1 MSADIKLT
9 ADHDLLLYSG
19 DIVLVDG
26 AARIAQ
32 QIKVTLLTWYGEY
45 FLDNTFGVPYLESI
59 MVKAPNRA
67 DIEWILRQR
76 ILDVPGVDRVDAM
89 SIQYDNQT
97 RNMQV
102 KFSATT
108 QEGIVADTLTLGSK
122 NGIRNN

>member
-9 ADHDLLLYSG
+9 ADHDLLFNSG

-45 FLDNTFGVPYLESI
+45 FLDTTFGVPYLESI

-97 RNMQV
+97 RNMLV
-102 KFSATT
+102 TFSATT
-108 QEGIVADTLTLGSK
+108 QEGAVADTLTLGSK